1 MPALR
6 SPSARSDLST
16 GDGDGGDPD
25 YMYFLQH
32 LRVEGDSYVLELP
45 GNGASPP
52 AVLRYE
58 APPGGS
64 SGGEYI
70 SDPSADRLSSTNR
83 RTKERDSSGPAS
95 SLDARPAWQDP
106 LDGVDEDYRLFLQH
120 TRLVDGQLVL
130 EFGGVV
136 VNYDNE
142 PVAAGSLGENDEEQ
156 GMEIAVAS
164 PGKGISVE
172 MVRDKVQ
179 PGALVTFVPEQ
190 YACDW
195 PADPSPGREV
205 EEKDGGDEELSVA
218 SPDAADAGT
227 MEGVYWEASSSDG
240 HRDGGHTVSG
250 EKVDKELGIVWPT
263 HITQRPDSD
272 FKRRLIEALRKPV
285 GQKEYY
291 RLFDTVTVRTPLMKL
306 RQVRNE
312 EKFYPTE
319 EMGSSY
325 LDHYPGTFLHGLH
338 TFCL

>member
-240 HRDGGHTVSG
+240 HRDGGHTVS
-250 EKVDKELGIVWPT
+250 
-263 HITQRPDSD
+263 
-272 FKRRLIEALRKPV
+272 KR
-285 GQKEYY
+285 
-291 RLFDTVTVRTPLMKL
+291 
-306 RQVRNE
+306 
-312 EKFYPTE
+312 
-319 EMGSSY
+319 
-325 LDHYPGTFLHGLH
+325 
-338 TFCL
+338 